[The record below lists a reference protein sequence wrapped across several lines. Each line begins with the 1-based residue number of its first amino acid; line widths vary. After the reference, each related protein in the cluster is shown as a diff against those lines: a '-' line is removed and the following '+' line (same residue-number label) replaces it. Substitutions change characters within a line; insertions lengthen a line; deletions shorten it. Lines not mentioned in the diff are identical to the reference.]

1 MKSFVVGVTM
11 FVLAVIV
18 ALDGFAHT
26 EKPDTAQKPAAAASA
41 ASKPGAAK
49 DWIDQWNDVT
59 GRVIGVAE
67 AMPPDK
73 YDFKPVEE
81 VGTFGDQVKH
91 LCMAMRI
98 LLANAEGKQIP
109 LESVNLDA
117 LKTKD
122 EILAEL
128 RRMTDEGAAVIKR
141 VSGRNDGDV
150 VESQFFGRTTRRF
163 LIIQA
168 IAHDNNH
175 YGQMVL
181 YLRLNGITPP
191 ASR

>member
-1 MKSFVVGVTM
+1 MKQLTVTLTLLL
-11 FVLAVIV
+11 VLA
-18 ALDGFAHT
+18 LDCFAQ
-26 EKPDTAQKPAAAASA
+26 AQRPA
-41 ASKPGAAK
+41 AAK
-49 DWIDQWNDVT
+49 DWIDQWKDVT

-67 AMPPDK
+67 AMPAEK
-73 YDFKPVEE
+73 YDYKPTEE

-91 LCMAMRI
+91 VCMAMRI

-109 LESVNLDA
+109 LEEVNLDN

-128 RRMTDEGAAVIKR
+128 RKRVDDGAAVIKR
-141 VSGRNDGDV
+141 VAGKNDGEV
-150 VESQFFGRTTRRF
+150 VESQFFGKTTRRF

-175 YGQMVL
+175 YGQMVM